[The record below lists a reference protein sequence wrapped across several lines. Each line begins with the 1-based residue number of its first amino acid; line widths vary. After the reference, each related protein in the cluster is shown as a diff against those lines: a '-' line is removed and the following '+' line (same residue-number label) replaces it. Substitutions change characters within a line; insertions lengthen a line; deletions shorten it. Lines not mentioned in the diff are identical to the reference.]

1 MADVVDKV
9 TRSRMMAGIRG
20 RDTKPEVQLR
30 CAMHKLGLRFRL
42 HAPNLPGRPDIV
54 LPKYHAV
61 IFVNGCFW
69 HRHAGCRFATVPKT
83 RPEFWQAK
91 FAANILRDTRNTADL
106 QDRGWKVAVVW
117 ECQLKARGSAD
128 IAQNVMEWL
137 KESSVLDSAIK
148 KGM

>member
-1 MADVVDKV
+1 
-9 TRSRMMAGIRG
+9 MMAGIRG
-20 RDTKPEVQLR
+20 RDTKPEIQLR
-30 CAMHKLGLRFRL
+30 RAMHKLGLRFRL

-91 FAANILRDTRNTADL
+91 FAANILRDTRNAADL
-106 QDRGWKVAVVW
+106 QDKGWKVAVVW
-117 ECQLKARGSAD
+117 ECQLKSRGSAD

-137 KESSVLDSAIK
+137 KDNGSVLDSAIK
-148 KGM
+148 KGL